1 MRWGWERPGLKRFT
15 RPRREVLFFAFF
27 LFLLKKGESEPRF
40 GLSNSRDDDLTQG
53 AKNVK
58 EIDEVDT
65 GLRGGLP
72 FYPRQAMISGH
83 FSLTI
88 WRWCVAGSGM

>member
-1 MRWGWERPGLKRFT
+1 MNPE
-15 RPRREVLFFAFF
+15 
-27 LFLLKKGESEPRF
+27 F

-58 EIDEVDT
+58 ETDEVDT

-72 FYPRQAMISGH
+72 FSTQGRQ
-83 FSLTI
+83 
-88 WRWCVAGSGM
+88 